1 MPFSRLAT
9 LKLAALAP
17 QFAALLAL
25 AACAPEVPA
34 APTYS
39 KDVQP
44 ILAAHCVRCHGAN
57 DTLNADPTGRFQ
69 LKAPLFCYLQRYED
83 EGCETAS
90 TCKRGAGYCGSTAST
105 NLIVTEIN
113 MPDGEQL
120 RMPPLPADR
129 LNDWEIEVL
138 TRWSGD
144 NPAP

>member
-1 MPFSRLAT
+1 MSFSRLAT
-9 LKLAALAP
+9 L
-17 QFAALLAL
+17 QFALLAL
-25 AACAPEVPA
+25 AACEPEVPA

-39 KDVQP
+39 KDVKP
-44 ILAAHCVRCHGAN
+44 ILDAHCVRCHGAN
-57 DTLNADPTGRFQ
+57 DTLNPDPTGRFP

-83 EGCETAS
+83 ENCPGS
-90 TCKRGAGYCGSTAST
+90 DCKRGAGYCASTAST

-113 MPDGEQL
+113 TPDGEQL

-129 LNDWEIEVL
+129 LNDWEMEVL